1 MKRRDGILESKT
13 SIQKFKSGK
22 NKHLPK
28 EGIQFIL
35 SLTFFSEL
43 AQERARLLKLKDNLD
58 SKSRQLEISNLPTR
72 KDKEELDS
80 SKNQI
85 IALQAELKDLS
96 AKNKASIDRMK
107 QTINVLTVERSEF
120 QSKYAELVEQNK
132 KELEFKVG
140 SWNREKVNLNKQIK
154 ELKEKIINIEQNNKH
169 FSHSETVVDLKSNKN
184 KETNQILKPTKEI
197 VNRSNNQEAS
207 YLKEDDA
214 SNLIIEVF

>member
-1 MKRRDGILESKT
+1 M
-13 SIQKFKSGK
+13 
-22 NKHLPK
+22 
-28 EGIQFIL
+28 
-35 SLTFFSEL
+35 
-43 AQERARLLKLKDNLD
+43 
-58 SKSRQLEISNLPTR
+58 
-72 KDKEELDS
+72 
-80 SKNQI
+80 
-85 IALQAELKDLS
+85 QAELKDLS